1 MERSY
6 DKKFN
11 LRLPDEVFNRVEELG
26 RKYDRSVNEQMV
38 YMLRT
43 WHEPSILE
51 DRLARLEAQVFAPG
65 PQVIGTAGESKV
77 G

>member
-6 DKKFN
+6 DKKYN

-43 WHEPSILE
+43 WQEPSVLE
-51 DRLARLEAQVFAPG
+51 DRLARLEERVFTN
-65 PQVIGTAGESKV
+65 PQQATGTAGEQKAV
-77 G
+77 

>member
-11 LRLPDEVFNRVEELG
+11 LRLPNEMFEKIEGLG

-43 WHEPSILE
+43 WQEPAVLE
-51 DRLARLEAQVFAPG
+51 DRLARLEAQALTLS
-65 PQVIGTAGESKV
+65 PQQDGGQRAI
-77 G
+77 

>member
-11 LRLPDEVFNRVEELG
+11 LRLPDEIYDRVEELG
-26 RKYDRSVNEQMV
+26 RKYDRSANEQMV

-43 WHEPSILE
+43 WQEPAMLE
-51 DRLARLEAQVFAPG
+51 DRLARIETQVFAN
-65 PQVIGTAGESKV
+65 PQQATG
-77 G
+77 

>member
-6 DKKFN
+6 DKKYN
-11 LRLPDEVFNRVEELG
+11 LRLPDEIFERVEELG

-43 WHEPSILE
+43 WQEPSVLE
-51 DRLARLEAQVFAPG
+51 DRLARLEGQVFAS
-65 PQVIGTAGESKV
+65 PQQATG
-77 G
+77 

>member
-6 DKKFN
+6 DKKYN
-11 LRLPDEVFNRVEELG
+11 LRLPVEVFDRVEELG

-43 WHEPSILE
+43 WQDTSAFD
-51 DRLARLEAQVFAPG
+51 DRLARLEQQVFISPKQTG
-65 PQVIGTAGESKV
+65 RMTGEQKAI
-77 G
+77 

>member
-6 DKKFN
+6 DKKYN
-11 LRLPDEVFNRVEELG
+11 LRLPDEIFNRVEELG

-43 WHEPSILE
+43 WQEPSVLE
-51 DRLARLEAQVFAPG
+51 DRLTRLEEQVFAPD
-65 PQVIGTAGESKV
+65 PRKAASQ
-77 G
+77 

>member
-6 DKKFN
+6 DKKYN
-11 LRLPDEVFNRVEELG
+11 LRLPNEVFDRVEELG

-43 WHEPSILE
+43 WLDPSVLE
-51 DRLARLEAQVFAPG
+51 DRLAQLEDQILSLSPRN
-65 PQVIGTAGESKV
+65 ITGTAGA
-77 G
+77 

>member
-6 DKKFN
+6 DKKYN

-43 WHEPSILE
+43 WQEPSVLE
-51 DRLARLEAQVFAPG
+51 DRLARLEAQVFAN
-65 PQVIGTAGESKV
+65 PQQATGTAGESKAM
-77 G
+77 

>member
-6 DKKFN
+6 DKKYN
-11 LRLPDEVFNRVEELG
+11 LRLPGEVFDRVEELG

-43 WHEPSILE
+43 WQEPSILE
-51 DRLARLEAQVFAPG
+51 DRLTRLEKVFAN
-65 PQVIGTAGESKV
+65 PQQATGTAGEQKAM
-77 G
+77 

>member
-6 DKKFN
+6 DKKYN

-43 WHEPSILE
+43 WQDPAVLD
-51 DRLARLEAQVFAPG
+51 DRLARLESQVFAN
-65 PQVIGTAGESKV
+65 PQQATG
-77 G
+77 

>member
-11 LRLPDEVFNRVEELG
+11 LRLPEEVFERVEELG

-43 WHEPSILE
+43 WQEPTAFE
-51 DRLARLEAQVFAPG
+51 DRLTLIEKQLLALG
-65 PQVIGTAGESKV
+65 S
-77 G
+77 

>member
-11 LRLPDEVFNRVEELG
+11 LRLPDEIFNRVEELG

-43 WHEPSILE
+43 WQDPSVLE
-51 DRLARLEAQVFAPG
+51 DRLARLEAQVTI
-65 PQVIGTAGESKV
+65 PQEPNC
-77 G
+77 